1 MMRAMKRL
9 SPEIRRIVIQYAA
22 KENLTFHVAL
32 ECLIAEG
39 FKAVADQNP
48 AAFAPVYKSG

>member
-1 MMRAMKRL
+1 MKRL
-9 SPEIRRIVIQYAA
+9 STETRRIVIQYAA

-39 FKAVADQNP
+39 FKALGNEAGAQFIPVNK
-48 AAFAPVYKSG
+48 PVYNPR